1 LSRQTRR
8 AVNPAWLPSL
18 ARSLAGAA
26 GPDLGLLL
34 DALSKVDTRD
44 FDPALH
50 ALVDDSRQPQPIRLK
65 ALDALSRPGES
76 LSAEAFGLL
85 REISTGGASAIVR
98 VEAARLLVRARLS
111 QDQLRALAPALAT
124 AGPVEL
130 GELLKL
136 GRRME
141 AATGPVWAAH
151 LARSPVFSSLSE
163 GAVKTAFSSVP
174 AEIYEQTLAPAMRAA
189 ASERDDRR
197 RRLET
202 LARATGRGR
211 PAEGRRLYADS
222 ACAACHK
229 VGELGRAMGPD
240 LSQIGRIRD
249 ERDLLESIL
258 FPDATIARDYETH
271 VVEMTTGDSH
281 VGMVKS
287 DAPDRLV
294 LIDLGGQ
301 EITLP
306 PSQIVGRSVMSASLM
321 PPGLDQAFTEQELL
335 DLIAYLASLKQTAP

>member
-1 LSRQTRR
+1 
-8 AVNPAWLPSL
+8 
-18 ARSLAGAA
+18 
-26 GPDLGLLL
+26 
-34 DALSKVDTRD
+34 
-44 FDPALH
+44 
-50 ALVDDSRQPQPIRLK
+50 
-65 ALDALSRPGES
+65 
-76 LSAEAFGLL
+76 
-85 REISTGGASAIVR
+85 
-98 VEAARLLVRARLS
+98 
-111 QDQLRALAPALAT
+111 
-124 AGPVEL
+124 
-130 GELLKL
+130 
-136 GRRME
+136 
-141 AATGPVWAAH
+141 
-151 LARSPVFSSLSE
+151 
-163 GAVKTAFSSVP
+163 VP